1 MVLMSVMKF
10 VSLVQS
16 YHLFCTRAILKNGD
30 RKGKRLTIYLK
41 NREPYEICTMWSTV
55 FMSAFSALPRL
66 YQIVSSKVLYLAH
79 KLQKVPKAKLADSVI
94 VYSKWLGVCMCL

>member
-1 MVLMSVMKF
+1 
-10 VSLVQS
+10 
-16 YHLFCTRAILKNGD
+16 
-30 RKGKRLTIYLK
+30 
-41 NREPYEICTMWSTV
+41 
-55 FMSAFSALPRL
+55 MSAFSALPQL

>member
-1 MVLMSVMKF
+1 MLKNSVRLFKSHFPFLMKCLLMVLMSVMKF

-41 NREPYEICTMWSTV
+41 IESLMK
-55 FMSAFSALPRL
+55 SALCE
-66 YQIVSSKVLYLAH
+66 VLF
-79 KLQKVPKAKLADSVI
+79 
-94 VYSKWLGVCMCL
+94 

>member
-41 NREPYEICTMWSTV
+41 IESLMKSALCEV
-55 FMSAFSALPRL
+55 LSAFSALPRL